1 MPITPSTYATNSPIT
16 AHQLSQ
22 DLYSIDGSY
31 FNSNG
36 VLFHSNRPML
46 VEAYR
51 QNGLVTAAKG
61 GTFNLLGG
69 AANSAFTVL
78 DTSAL
83 FGSGSDNPGQS
94 ATFRSQGAVAPSS
107 SGVLGDIGGWG
118 LFISFIPLGQFSGTA
133 GTFGVAWFQG
143 NTPTEP
149 LLDIGCMNPPSN
161 VYNNCNF
168 AVDLLQRT
176 PNTGL
181 IQPGV
186 FAQDPAGEK
195 TPLAVNTVSTVG
207 VTPRF
212 SEIWCGVLNGTGMP
226 VSSVPAPFTAI
237 TGLTQIS
244 SSTLNTCIGDTFNLL
259 NFPPMLNVESQ
270 VTNSISANTVT
281 VVPFTFTPLLDSYS
295 GYSTASTS
303 YTVPL
308 SGIYFC
314 HANIIFASNFD
325 TGQCVAGIQVNG
337 TNYLGG
343 AYNATPNASQ
353 NTGASVTKVL
363 DLEAGDVVQ
372 VVAVTS
378 AGTSFGSAN
387 VSHFILTWMS
397 AIVSGVQHWTPP
409 DVTGFQFLAGT
420 PPESVVNLVANPYFA
435 GGNTAD
441 WFGFNGSYTV
451 TSSIPAGA
459 PYQYAAQYVNN
470 GSTAGAL
477 EYTNTIPANPG
488 EIYYLSSWVN
498 STASTIQFG
507 FDFHLNNNF
516 VTTVTNNY
524 TVPSGVWT
532 QLSTSFTAPT
542 SFGINGL
549 IPRIGFPNA
558 NGGTL
563 YTQGVIVSAD
573 QEALSPLFNQKLA
586 NDINFLLNRPYLTVH
601 QTAATGSLLVNA
613 NIPVTMQQ
621 VGGLVHGSFGD
632 SYNGWNAGSNKYVA
646 PVSGWYLAVSEI
658 SAATISTAH
667 SGNSF
672 SAGFSVPTSGGVS
685 APTSPQAMPD
695 LYQQMMVGQAW
706 TYPTGATAIGTYYL
720 LAGESIAPSARL
732 FSGTAV
738 TWSTDVTHSFDSHF
752 NVIWMSN

>member
-1 MPITPSTYATNSPIT
+1 MPVIPSTYATNSPIT
-16 AHQLSQ
+16 GHQLSQ
-22 DLYSIDGSY
+22 DLYSIDGSF
-31 FNSNG
+31 FNANG

-61 GTFNLLGG
+61 GSFNLLGG
-69 AANSAFTVL
+69 AVNSAFTVL

-94 ATFRSQGAVAPSS
+94 ATFQSQGAVAPSS

-118 LFISFIPLGQFSGTA
+118 LFISFISLGQFSGTA
-133 GTFGVAWFQG
+133 GTFGVGWSQQG
-143 NTPTEP
+143 GPVKV
-149 LLDIGCMNPPSN
+149 DIGCMNPPSN

-176 PNTGL
+176 PTTGL
-181 IQPGV
+181 IQPAV
-186 FAQDPAGEK
+186 FAQDPAGQK
-195 TPLAVNTVSTVG
+195 IPLAVNTVSTIG
-207 VTPRF
+207 TTPRF
-212 SEIWCGVLNGTGMP
+212 SEIWCGVLNGTGIP
-226 VSSVPAPFTAI
+226 VSTIPAPFTAI
-237 TGLTQIS
+237 TGLTPLS
-244 SSTLNTCIGDTFNLL
+244 SATLNTSIGNSFNLL
-259 NFPPMLNVESQ
+259 NFPPMLNAQIQS
-270 VTNSISANTVT
+270 TTSISANTVT
-281 VVPFTFTPLLDSYS
+281 VVPFNMTPLLDSYS
-295 GYSTASTS
+295 GFSTASTS

-308 SGIYFC
+308 TGMYFC
-314 HANIIFASNFD
+314 HANVIFNIGFD

-343 AYNATPNASQ
+343 SYNATPNASI

-363 DLEAGDVVQ
+363 DLQAGDVVK

-378 AGTSFGSAN
+378 AGTEFGNAN
-387 VSHFILTWMS
+387 VSHFIMTWMGSINS
-397 AIVSGVQHWTPP
+397 AVQHWTPP
-409 DVTGFQFLAGT
+409 EVTGFQFKAGT
-420 PPESVVNLVANPYFA
+420 PPESVVNLVGNPYFA
-435 GGNTAD
+435 GGNSAE
-441 WFGFNGSYTV
+441 WFGFNGTYSV
-451 TSSIPAGA
+451 TSTIPAGGY
-459 PYQYAAQYVNN
+459 YQYAAKYTNN
-470 GSTAGAL
+470 GSAAGAL
-477 EYTNTIPANPG
+477 EYTGTIGANPG
-488 EIYYLSSWVN
+488 EVYYVSSWVN

-507 FDFHLNNNF
+507 FDFTLNGTY

-542 SFGINGL
+542 SFGINEMY
-549 IPRIGFPNA
+549 PRIGFPTA
-558 NGGTL
+558 NGAIL
-563 YTQGVIVSAD
+563 YAQGVIVSAD

-601 QTAATGSLLVNA
+601 QTAATGSLLANA
-613 NIPVTMQQ
+613 NIPITMQS
-621 VGGLVHGSFGD
+621 VGGLVHGSLGD
-632 SYNGWNAGSNKYVA
+632 NYNGWNSGSNKYVA
-646 PVSGWYLAVSEI
+646 PVNGWYLAVEEI
-658 SAATISTAH
+658 SAATISTAN

-672 SAGFSVPTSGGVS
+672 SAGFSVPTSGGLA
-685 APTSPQAMPD
+685 APTTPQAMPD
-695 LYQQMMVGQAW
+695 LYQQIMVGQAW

-752 NVIWMSN
+752 SVIWMSN